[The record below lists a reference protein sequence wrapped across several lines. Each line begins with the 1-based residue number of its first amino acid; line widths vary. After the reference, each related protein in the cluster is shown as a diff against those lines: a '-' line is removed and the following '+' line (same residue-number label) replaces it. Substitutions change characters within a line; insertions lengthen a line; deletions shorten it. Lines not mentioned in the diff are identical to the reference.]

1 MDKYTGFPAQRAGF
15 TARRGVSVVM
25 LFCSVLAF
33 SIQAVGAAAPV
44 GVKLLVQ
51 PWNPLT
57 DDDSVQTVYDSKDAI
72 TASLNKTW
80 DKVKPKLIDTIRAR
94 LQTPNLFAKG
104 VSLYDTKINV
114 NAPELSITPDGNA
127 GFIAKLLVHDSYLEA
142 TSTTPDIAFGIGLG
156 SYADPRCSIR
166 FSLELTLRLAV
177 TDDKSRLLEARYAP
191 NDKPVVVKGFKA
203 DSQNAVCD
211 IAKFLAS
218 DVAKLFTGRDL
229 WQWMTDEINNPQRPE
244 YTALNNAIKQEL
256 NAALVSIN
264 AQARVPA
271 QYARL
276 RVWTTANKL
285 TVLFGV
291 RELPLPARTASVRG
305 RLAIGDLKGL
315 PLEISNCDQIQMT
328 ARVKTGPA
336 PLLNA
341 SGTEFGKPPMVAV
354 GKLRGSALAAP
365 VAGQTCDYT
374 AEQLV
379 PGFPN
384 LLEFHYGNKPYT
396 PVAVG
401 NGARPRVEY
410 VLNVR
415 PEGWHY
421 TKALHPQPL
430 LTGLN
435 LTLQAD
441 TRTNV
446 SLNQERRRFDKEIPR
461 LNDPLVN
468 PGRPLESGVLNPR
481 LENRASLNQGKA
493 TTPANAL
500 GTVGAKSPLSAAT
513 PALSAPSA
521 LSAGGAARPKTQMQ
535 TPVTSQIPLK
545 KAGPAALSP
554 QPSAAPVN

>member
-1 MDKYTGFPAQRAGF
+1 MDTTIGFAPHRAGF
-15 TARRGVSVVM
+15 IVRRGISVIM
-25 LFCSVLAF
+25 LFFSALAF
-33 SIQAVGAAAPV
+33 SLQAVGATGPV
-44 GVKLLVQ
+44 GMKLLVQ

-104 VSLYDTKINV
+104 VSLYDLKINV
-114 NAPELSITPDGNA
+114 NAPELSIAADGNT
-127 GFIAKLLVHDSYLEA
+127 GLIAKLLVRDTYLEA

-166 FSLELTLRLAV
+166 FSLELTLKLAV
-177 TDDKSRLLEARYAP
+177 TDDKARLLEARYAP
-191 NDKPVVVKGFKA
+191 NDKLVVVQGFKA
-203 DSQNAVCD
+203 DSQNVSCD
-211 IAKFLAS
+211 LAKFFAS
-218 DVAKLFTGRDL
+218 DVANLFLGRDL
-229 WQWMTDEINNPQRPE
+229 WRWMTDEINNPQRPE
-244 YTALNNAIKQEL
+244 YTALNNTIKQEL
-256 NAALVSIN
+256 NNALASIN

-276 RVWTTANKL
+276 RVWADTNKL
-285 TVLFGV
+285 TLLFGV

-315 PLEISNCDQIQMT
+315 PLGISNCDQIQMT

-341 SGTEFGKPPMVAV
+341 SGTDFGKPPMAAV
-354 GKLRGSALAAP
+354 GKLRGTALAAP

-384 LLEFHYGNKPYT
+384 LLEFRYGNKPYT

-401 NGARPRVEY
+401 NGARQRTEY

-415 PEGWHY
+415 PEGWNY

-446 SLNQERRRFDKEIPR
+446 SLNQEKIIFNKERPR
-461 LNDPLVN
+461 LNDQLVN
-468 PGRPLESGVLNPR
+468 PGRPLASGVLNSNLQSP
-481 LENRASLNQGKA
+481 AALNQGKA

-500 GTVGAKSPLSAAT
+500 GTVGAQIPLSTTT
-513 PALSAPSA
+513 PQLAAPSA
-521 LSAGGAARPKTQMQ
+521 FSGGGAARPKTQMQ
-535 TPVTSQIPLK
+535 APITPQTQPK
-545 KAGPAALSP
+545 KADPGAFNP
-554 QPSAAPVN
+554 QPSASPTN